1 MISQNVWEIVKYREL
16 VKQFMARDGLVL
28 AIIIRI
34 SIANTAYSVFL
45 VLVFRN
51 PNISLVRGLSKIAL
65 GYPYTIFPI
74 STGALG
80 WLVTGYELFSL
91 RRKDISVLL
100 KKKFS
105 RNKEERVLYDIF
117 NGRGGARRLS
127 I

>member
-1 MISQNVWEIVKYREL
+1 
-16 VKQFMARDGLVL
+16 MARDGLVL

-65 GYPYTIFPI
+65 GYPYTILPI